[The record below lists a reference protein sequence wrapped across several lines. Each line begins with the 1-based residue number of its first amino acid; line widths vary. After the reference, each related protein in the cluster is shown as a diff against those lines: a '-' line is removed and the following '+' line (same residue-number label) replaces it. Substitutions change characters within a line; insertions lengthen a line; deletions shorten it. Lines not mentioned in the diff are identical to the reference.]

1 MAGTSINSPG
11 CFRLPPDVEFQ
22 RWQGGD
28 EWVLYHSGTGETI
41 RLSDAGLAIL
51 DLLAEP
57 DHLDQTAIERA
68 LHSMMDEPLNEQEMH
83 AAVTELLRVLLKHEC
98 IEQVSCD

>member
-1 MAGTSINSPG
+1 MAGASINSPK
-11 CFRLPPDVEFQ
+11 CLSLPPDVDFQ

-28 EWVLYHSGTGETI
+28 EWVIYHSGTGETI
-41 RLSDAGLAIL
+41 RLSDAALAIL
-51 DLLAEP
+51 DLLAAQG
-57 DHLDQTAIERA
+57 HLDQTAIERA
-68 LHSMMDEPLNEQEMH
+68 LSSMMDDPLDEQEMH

>member
-1 MAGTSINSPG
+1 MAGRSIDSPK
-11 CFRLPPDVEFQ
+11 CFSLPPGVDFQ

-41 RLSDAGLAIL
+41 RLSDAALSIL

-57 DHLDQTAIERA
+57 AHLDQTAIERVF
-68 LHSMMDEPLNEQEMH
+68 HSMMDDPLGEQEMH
-83 AAVTELLRVLLKHEC
+83 AAVTELLRVLLNHEC

>member
-11 CFRLPPDVEFQ
+11 CFRLPPGVDFQ

-41 RLSDAGLAIL
+41 RLSDAALAIL

-57 DHLDQTAIERA
+57 SHLDQTTIEQG
-68 LHSMMDEPLNEQEMH
+68 LHSMMDAPLDQQEMH

>member
-1 MAGTSINSPG
+1 MAGNSINSPG

-68 LHSMMDEPLNEQEMH
+68 LHAMMDDPLAEQEMH

>member
-1 MAGTSINSPG
+1 MARTSINSQG
-11 CFRLPPDVEFQ
+11 CFSLPPGVDFQ

-28 EWVLYHSGTGETI
+28 EWVIYHSGTGETI
-41 RLSDAGLAIL
+41 RLSDAALAIL
-51 DLLAEP
+51 DLLAELG
-57 DHLDQTAIERA
+57 HRDQTTIERA
-68 LHSMMDEPLNEQEMH
+68 LHSMMDDPLDEQEMH

>member
-1 MAGTSINSPG
+1 MAGTSITSPG

-22 RWQGGD
+22 RWEGGD
-28 EWVLYHSGTGETI
+28 EWVIYHSGTGETI
-41 RLSDAGLAIL
+41 RLSDAALAIL

-57 DHLDQTAIERA
+57 GHLDQTAIERA
-68 LHSMMDEPLNEQEMH
+68 LHAMMDDPLDEQEMH

>member
-1 MAGTSINSPG
+1 MAGTPINCAT
-11 CFRLPPDVEFQ
+11 CFRLPPGVEFQ

-41 RLSDAGLAIL
+41 RLSDAALAIL

-57 DHLDQTAIERA
+57 GHLAQTSMERA
-68 LHSMMDEPLNEQEMH
+68 LLAMMDAPLDEQEMH

-98 IEQVSCD
+98 IEQVSCV